1 MAAAA
6 PTFSARGTP
15 SFCDP
20 AKLRILLVPAGPI
33 EHAEF
38 ERWASFVR
46 GITRVRLKDVP
57 RASSSLP
64 PLSPLALLGEVHVQ
78 CVTAY
83 DQSHAFLAP
92 FSVHTQ
98 VLGVLGLASY
108 TRGTPQARD
117 MERVPGLL
125 RAQHPGALVHRVFG
139 IEVQRTGAEG
149 DGDLGGGGGADADDE
164 FAPTPGFS
172 GRKESGLVVF
182 PAQRRDAKDVRFY
195 VRTLVAELVG
205 EILDSL
211 DTLVGSLDGT
221 PLETPRETLSGLVGM
236 RAHEPRTPTTPRAE
250 APPPSSV
257 AKVLGSRIIRRRE
270 STGPERP
277 ASGPTS
283 ATRFAKVRADAALLA
298 GDLWTAIETYD
309 SILTVSGR
317 ERALAGGQDAVW
329 FASALEGWAVTRT
342 LLARLG
348 GAVVDQAPRSAY
360 PLAPGRERERD
371 RDRDA
376 RDSTPPSLVWK
387 DIAEAYVLALSI
399 YAKCLAP
406 PQLLAAPLRSV
417 TSETPRD
424 YTHPLLHAGACLAY
438 ARFLHAVWASSGW
451 NGECFDQLLAGGM
464 PPALGGGA
472 PTPAEYAQ
480 LSALSGVYRH
490 EVAAAADAAVTQSL
504 RVLSAADQLAVLGEA
519 AAILAQLGFARR
531 HAHVVTQLHAVLAR
545 VLVHSFGARV
555 DLPVDLGVPARLVP
569 AGTHDSS
576 PALALALQAADTYG
590 VDVLAAPVCGLPP
603 AHALAKAR
611 ARVLNARYAPL
622 IAGDARA
629 ELARLET
636 LDPRTP
642 APPRF
647 GWPALQVHLVK
658 ALAALAEALGDHV
671 AMVFFGALLL
681 RNYAPVLSA
690 HEQAALYAGLHAV
703 LPAARAS
710 APALALAYYGPPDL
724 VAALEV
730 RPPPST
736 RVPCA
741 RTRTEFA
748 HGMYARRAPT
758 DCELVHGEP
767 LVVDVTLQN
776 PLDIELHISRAE
788 LCVAGVAFEP
798 ACASAAVPARSVHT
812 LCLHGVP
819 RGSGTLRISG
829 VSVTLWGAAAHTLHM
844 AAPTPAGARVR
855 IRDPEHPIGLDARP
869 ALRAVL
875 RATDDAPPRALEC
888 TVHPPQPAVQVAL
901 PDHVRPALALAQG
914 ASAPLAVRLT
924 NTSDVPADLV
934 RIDLDDSLRAP
945 THDAIGSG
953 TLPPGDAHELEWQLV
968 HRPVLARED
977 AAHVSLAPRSSL
989 SVPVRVYGRPGCTW
1003 ARITVHY
1010 AHDAGG
1016 THTHVLAKATQR
1028 TFALTVHPSV
1038 TCTHAAV
1045 LAPSHSAHG
1054 PVLMLAFENHA
1065 ADARDVVVRAG
1076 ADTHP
1081 ATLAAHGTARV
1092 LVPLAP
1098 VALDAAALAREIPS
1112 LLPKQYVVPRT
1123 RLSADAHAAMLR
1135 QFWVRSA
1142 ILEHVSAA
1150 WHAPGGARGDVS
1162 LRGMWPTPAEC
1173 DTVLVP
1179 RIGVSLAAAA
1189 DAAAAEQPTAVTAT
1203 VTNTTDTPL
1212 TLVCTWALVHPAARV
1227 LVTDGTWTSRIAPW
1241 PLAPRATTT
1250 ATKTLCFL
1258 AHGVYTLQATV
1269 AAVHADV
1276 PQSTSAP
1283 LHIHVSA
1290 PT

>member
-83 DQSHAFLAP
+83 DKSHAFLAP

-98 VLGVLGLASY
+98 VLGVLGLATY
-108 TRGTPQARD
+108 TRGTPQSRD

-139 IEVQRTGAEG
+139 IEARRTAADG
-149 DGDLGGGGGADADDE
+149 DGDLGGGSVAEADDE
-164 FAPTPGFS
+164 FLPIPGFS

-205 EILDSL
+205 EILDAL
-211 DTLVGSLDGT
+211 DTLVSSLDGM

-250 APPPSSV
+250 APPQSSV

-309 SILTVSGR
+309 SILTVPGR

-360 PLAPGRERERD
+360 PFGPGRE

-438 ARFLHAVWASSGW
+438 ARFLHAIWASSGW

-464 PPALGGGA
+464 PPALGGGT
-472 PTPAEYAQ
+472 PSPAEYAQ
-480 LSALSGVYRH
+480 FSALSGVYRH

-504 RVLSAADQLAVLGEA
+504 RVLSAADQLAVLGEVA
-519 AAILAQLGFARR
+519 AVLAQLGFARR
-531 HAHVVTQLHAVLAR
+531 HAHVVVQLHAVLAR
-545 VLVHSFGARV
+545 VLSHSFGARA
-555 DLPVDLGVPARLVP
+555 DMPIDLGVPARLVP

-576 PALALALQAADTYG
+576 PALALAMQAADTYG
-590 VDVLAAPVCGLPP
+590 VNLLSTPVCGLPP
-603 AHALAKAR
+603 THALAKAR
-611 ARVLNARYAPL
+611 ARVINARYAPL
-622 IAGDARA
+622 IAGDVRA

-636 LDPRTP
+636 HDPRV
-642 APPRF
+642 APRF

-658 ALAALAEALGDHV
+658 ALAALAEALSDHV
-671 AMVFFGALLL
+671 TMVFFGALLL
-681 RNYAPVLSA
+681 RNYAPVLGA

-730 RPPPST
+730 RPPPGS

-748 HGMYARRAPT
+748 HGMYARRTPT

-767 LVVDVTLQN
+767 LVVDTTLQN
-776 PLDIELHISRAE
+776 PLDIELHITRAE

-798 ACASAAVPARSVHT
+798 APASAVVPARSMHT

-819 RGSGTLRISG
+819 RGSGTLRITG
-829 VSVTLWGAAAHTLHM
+829 VSVTLWGAAPHTLHI
-844 AAPTPAGARVR
+844 AAPPPPGERVR
-855 IRDPEHPIGLDARP
+855 IRDAEHPVGLDARP
-869 ALRAVL
+869 ALRAVV
-875 RATDDAPPRALEC
+875 RAADDAQPHALEC
-888 TVHPPQPAVQVAL
+888 TVHPPQPAVQMAL
-901 PDHVRPALALAQG
+901 PDLVRPALELSQG
-914 ASAPLAVRLT
+914 SSVPLAVRLT
-924 NTSDVPADLV
+924 NTSDIPADLV
-934 RIDLDDSLRAP
+934 RIDLDDSLCAP
-945 THDAIGSG
+945 AHDAIGSG
-953 TLPPGDAHELEWQLV
+953 TLLPGDAHELEWQLV
-968 HRPVLARED
+968 HRPVLARDD
-977 AAHVSLAPRSSL
+977 AARVSIAPRSSL
-989 SVPVRVYGRPGCTW
+989 SVPVRVAGRAGCTW

-1010 AHDAGG
+1010 AHDAGD
-1016 THTHVLAKATQR
+1016 THVLAKATQR

-1045 LAPSHSAHG
+1045 LAPSHSASARLGAHG
-1054 PVLMLAFENHA
+1054 PVLALAFENHA
-1065 ADARDVVVRAG
+1065 ADAREVVVTSGTA
-1076 ADTHP
+1076 AHP
-1081 ATLAAHGTARV
+1081 AALAAHDTVRV
-1092 LVPLAP
+1092 LVPIAP

-1112 LLPKQYVVPRT
+1112 VLPKQYVVPRT
-1123 RLSADAHAAMLR
+1123 RLSAEVHAEKLR

-1142 ILEHVSAA
+1142 ILKHVSAA
-1150 WHAPGGARGDVS
+1150 WHAPGGGGGGDVS

-1179 RIGVSLAAAA
+1179 RIGVSLAAG
-1189 DAAAAEQPTAVTAT
+1189 DAVAEQPTAVTAT

-1227 LVTDGTWTSRIAPW
+1227 LVTDGTWTSRVAPW

-1258 AHGVYTLQATV
+1258 AHGMYTLQATV
-1269 AAVHADV
+1269 ASVHADV

-1290 PT
+1290 PI